1 MAERHDIPVVV
12 KGGST
17 TMWTLTVTKPSPH
30 TIVLALAGRRG
41 PSVGRPQRRCLRCA
55 DEPTA
60 EANPSGFNSF
70 ATERVATLGHP
81 ACSETWAGGYATY
94 LLELGEHRTRPKHVR
109 ALDPAPPSEVVTV
122 AEQLAFQEQWRAER
136 SDWARWSL
144 RLEAWLKNRQPTP
157 PASTP
162 GLR

>member
-30 TIVLALAGRRG
+30 TIVLALAGDAGRRWDARSG
-41 PSVGRPQRRCLRCA
+41 DVFDALMNLRRKLEPVGVQLCCNGARRNAWSSGMQR
-55 DEPTA
+55 DM
-60 EANPSGFNSF
+60 G
-70 ATERVATLGHP
+70 
-81 ACSETWAGGYATY
+81 GGYATY

-109 ALDPAPPSEVVTV
+109 TLDPAPPSEVVTV

-136 SDWARWSL
+136 SDWAR
-144 RLEAWLKNRQPTP
+144 
-157 PASTP
+157 
-162 GLR
+162 

>member
-30 TIVLALAGRRG
+30 TIVLALAGDAGRRWDARSG
-41 PSVGRPQRRCLRCA
+41 DVFDALMNLRRKLEPVGVQLCCNGAR
-55 DEPTA
+55 
-60 EANPSGFNSF
+60 
-70 ATERVATLGHP
+70 
-81 ACSETWAGGYATY
+81 
-94 LLELGEHRTRPKHVR
+94 RTRPKHVR
-109 ALDPAPPSEVVTV
+109 TLDLAPPSEVVTV